1 MYRVGAITL
10 MISLDNASAF
20 GSFFLGGFECSSHRR
35 SDGRRLDLLASTG
48 HDRLAG
54 KDYRLLS
61 QHGVRAVRDG
71 LRWHLIET
79 APSRYE
85 WDSFLPMLR
94 AANAAGTRVIWDLC
108 HYGWPDDLDI
118 WSPAFIDRFAQFSAA
133 AARVVMAESEDVPV
147 YCPVNEMSFWAWAGG
162 EVGRFNPCAHGRGV
176 ELKRQLVRATIA
188 AIDAI
193 RAVDPRARFITAEP
207 LIHVEAGLG
216 DEEHVRRAHAYRQTQ
231 FEALDILS
239 GAKEPE
245 IGGAPEYLD
254 IVGLN
259 YYPDNQWYHGGTTI
273 PMGHHAYR
281 SLHEMLAEAHGRY
294 RRPLLIAETGA
305 EGSGRP
311 AWLHYVCSEVHAA
324 LDAGVPVEGVCLYP
338 IADYPGWDNERICR
352 VGLLSVPDAK
362 GQRTVCPRL
371 ARELRHQQALLAEL
385 RAFDAASA
393 LPLAAE

>member
-1 MYRVGAITL
+1 

-245 IGGAPEYLD
+245 IGERPNTS
-254 IVGLN
+254 ISSVS
-259 YYPDNQWYHGGTTI
+259 TTI
-273 PMGHHAYR
+273 PTTNGIMAARRSPWAIMPTDPCTKCWPRRMGATVVR
-281 SLHEMLAEAHGRY
+281 SSS
-294 RRPLLIAETGA
+294 P
-305 EGSGRP
+305 RP
-311 AWLHYVCSEVHAA
+311 ARKGPAGLPGSIMSARKCTLLWMPAFPSRGSASTRSPTI
-324 LDAGVPVEGVCLYP
+324 LDGTTRGSAVWV
-338 IADYPGWDNERICR
+338 
-352 VGLLSVPDAK
+352 S
-362 GQRTVCPRL
+362 CPSRMRKVN
-371 ARELRHQQALLAEL
+371 ARSA
-385 RAFDAASA
+385 RASPAN
-393 LPLAAE
+393 

>member
-1 MYRVGAITL
+1 MP
-10 MISLDNASAF
+10 SLENASAF

-35 SDGRRLDLLASTG
+35 SDGRRLDLLAGTG
-48 HDRLAG
+48 HDRLAV
-54 KDYRLLS
+54 KDYELLS
-61 QHGVRAVRDG
+61 HHGIRAVRDG
-71 LRWHLIET
+71 LRWHLIERT
-79 APSRYE
+79 PGHYE
-85 WDSFLPMLR
+85 WGSFLPMLR
-94 AANAAGTRVIWDLC
+94 AADRAGTRVVWDLC
-108 HYGWPDDLDI
+108 HYGYPDDLDI

-133 AARVVMAESEDVPV
+133 VARVVMAESEHVPV
-147 YCPVNEMSFWAWAGG
+147 YCPINEISFWAWAGG
-162 EVGRFNPCAHGRGV
+162 EVGRFNPCAHGRGA

-193 RAVDPRARFITAEP
+193 RSVDPRARFITAEP

-216 DEEHVRRAHAYRQTQ
+216 DEEHVRRALAYRQVQ
-231 FEALDILS
+231 FEALDILF
-239 GAKEPE
+239 GAREPE

-281 SLHEMLAEAHGRY
+281 PLNQMLAEAHLRY
-294 RRPLLIAETGA
+294 CRPLFIAETGA
-305 EGSGRP
+305 EGCGRP

-324 LDAGVPVEGVCLYP
+324 LDAGVPIEGICLYP

-352 VGLLSVPDAK
+352 VGLLSAPDAS

-371 ARELRHQQALLAEL
+371 ARELKHQQALFAEL
-385 RAFDAASA
+385 QGNDAAPA